1 MQDTLHSLSLY
12 IGLSCALFTFENV
25 IFQNTNEIYINDAHW
40 FVTFIH
46 DLRPFKNL
54 INQIEVDLESTDE
67 IIEAIIRNYKYS
79 NLTGYME
86 TFKSLRVEV
95 DLLSDTYK
103 SVYDNFD
110 EYQTLSVKSQ
120 RDQRSLIPKIGQLM
134 STLFGTVSEK
144 DLENINRNIKSL
156 ASNQNRIIHD
166 LDVSLSVLN
175 LTRMQVTENRRP
187 IMDLIVVIQK
197 LDRRIMRLQET
208 FYKKFIRLEQFV
220 HTYLQLKMIL
230 DEIRFTTQ
238 DAVFYLENLKSELNM
253 LSLQHLATNTLSPK
267 DLRELLIEVESKLP
281 NNFEL
286 PRKPRDDI
294 WFYYKT
300 LTCLTYLQDNEIRI
314 VLKIPLINTKE
325 EYDIFKVHNMPLPI
339 HYNQSSTSPVNVM
352 VKYELETEMF
362 MISRDKTRFSLLSEN
377 NYHMCNSYHLQFCN
391 PETAFY
397 PTNVNKLCII
407 ALYMQV
413 SQDIQMFCIQTIVLN
428 QKLPITKYI
437 ASGVWI
443 VVTHVPLTFT
453 ISCQVS
459 ESKVTNIK
467 IIPPV
472 GIVWLNNTCKAT
484 KIQLPEYFGKSSIF
498 ERSDPLKS
506 LLKLRNISV
515 CNVGDSAYDKT
526 ETHENSITLNRVK
539 RDSN

>member
-1 MQDTLHSLSLY
+1 MQ
-12 IGLSCALFTFENV
+12 I
-25 IFQNTNEIYINDAHW
+25 
-40 FVTFIH
+40 
-46 DLRPFKNL
+46 
-54 INQIEVDLESTDE
+54 
-67 IIEAIIRNYKYS
+67 
-79 NLTGYME
+79 
-86 TFKSLRVEV
+86 
-95 DLLSDTYK
+95 
-103 SVYDNFD
+103 
-110 EYQTLSVKSQ
+110 
-120 RDQRSLIPKIGQLM
+120 
-134 STLFGTVSEK
+134 
-144 DLENINRNIKSL
+144 
-156 ASNQNRIIHD
+156 
-166 LDVSLSVLN
+166 
-175 LTRMQVTENRRP
+175 TENRRS

-197 LDRRIMRLQET
+197 LDGRIMKLQET

-220 HTYLQLKMIL
+220 HTYLQMKMIL
-230 DEIRFTTQ
+230 DGIRLTTQ

-253 LSLQHLATNTLSPK
+253 LSLQHLAINTISPK

-300 LTCLTYLQDNEIRI
+300 LTCLTYLQDNEVRI

-325 EYDIFKVHNMPLPI
+325 QYDIFKVHNMPLPV
-339 HYNQSSTSPVNVM
+339 HHNQSSTTSVNVM
-352 VKYELETEMF
+352 VEYELETEMF

-397 PTNVNKLCII
+397 PTNVNQLCIV

-413 SQDIQMFCIQTIVLN
+413 SQDIKMFCKQTIVLN

-467 IIPPV
+467 ITPPV

-484 KIQLPEYFGKSSIF
+484 NKYLQLPEYFGKSSI
-498 ERSDPLKS
+498 
-506 LLKLRNISV
+506 
-515 CNVGDSAYDKT
+515 
-526 ETHENSITLNRVK
+526 
-539 RDSN
+539 